1 MGEKSFVFNPGKME
15 KRIDELEKKVKSL
28 EERIAAL
35 ERGQGIGS
43 ISLKRG

>member
-1 MGEKSFVFNPGKME
+1 MSKKWG